1 MAYELHIANKNY
13 SSWSMRPWVLM
24 KTLGIPFRE
33 TLTPFDESG
42 GPNAFDT
49 FSPSGRV
56 PVLVHNDLHIWDS
69 LAIAEY
75 LAESYPHA
83 WPATAPARA
92 WARSAAAEM
101 HSGFAALRHEC
112 SMNCSLTIELGEPS
126 PALQRDLSRLE
137 ALWMDGLNRFRGP
150 WLGGSDFTTVD
161 AFFAP
166 VAIRLRG
173 YGITVGAQASAYLER
188 LLKQPY
194 VVQWVHE
201 AFEEPW
207 FDETHDQ
214 DCIRGRRVLDDRR
227 APDPG

>member
-33 TLTPFDESG
+33 TLTAFNDQG
-42 GPNAFDT
+42 GPNPFDT
-49 FSPSGRV
+49 FSPSGKV
-56 PVLVHNDLHIWDS
+56 PVLVHKDLHIWDS

-83 WPATAPARA
+83 WPANAPARA
-92 WARSAAAEM
+92 WARSATAEM
-101 HSGFAALRHEC
+101 HSGFSALRDEC

-126 PALQRDLSRLE
+126 AALQGDLARLE
-137 ALWMDGLNRFRGP
+137 ALWLDGLSRFHGP

-173 YGITVGAQASAYLER
+173 YCIALGADAMAYADR

-194 VVQWVHE
+194 VVQWAHE
-201 AFEEPW
+201 AVEERL
-207 FDETHDQ
+207 FDETHEQ
-214 DCIRGRRVLDDRR
+214 HCIQGRTVIDDRR
-227 APDPG
+227 KPVAD